1 VNSKAAIAAVVS
13 VFKGVAGAGPNIYD
27 SIRYTTD
34 PEKQNE
40 LFNDNETVE
49 GQTLAVHTW
58 MLTREATAGS
68 DEAMQAAAALHQ
80 IVANGYR
87 VFQDGISEGAWQD
100 ELDAIAAQL
109 LSFSG
114 RHLQTE
120 GDDVYFDWSGPPR
133 VEGVKL
139 VFFGNTLCHTARII
153 HPVREFPLS

>member
-1 VNSKAAIAAVVS
+1 MNSKAAIAAVVS
-13 VFKGVAGAGPNIYD
+13 VFKGVGGVGPNIYD

-40 LFNDNETVE
+40 LFNDNQTVE
-49 GQTLAVHTW
+49 GQTLAVHAW

-68 DEAMQAAAALHQ
+68 DEMMQAAAATHQ

-87 VFQDGISEGAWQD
+87 VFQDGISEPLWQA
-100 ELDAIAAQL
+100 EIDAIVTRL
-109 LSFSG
+109 LSYSG
-114 RHLQTE
+114 RHLQAE

-133 VEGVKL
+133 VEGVRP